1 MPADPGARAA
11 DAAAPAPSPPGMPTP
26 DALPTREQA
35 LALVHEWTASESLR
49 KHMLAVEAAM
59 RAYARRLGEDEAR
72 WGVTGLVHDFDY
84 ERYPNAE
91 RAADREH
98 PAEGVRHLRAAG
110 YPDDVCD
117 AILGHAEYT
126 GVPRTTLM
134 ARALFAVD
142 ELTGLVTAAALIK
155 PSRRVADVDVATV
168 RKRMKDKAF
177 ARGVSREDV
186 VRGAAELGVPL
197 DEHIAVVV
205 AAMQADAEA
214 LGL

>member
-1 MPADPGARAA
+1 MSELPSR
-11 DAAAPAPSPPGMPTP
+11 DA
-26 DALPTREQA
+26 A
-35 LALVHEWTASESLR
+35 LALVHAWTASESLR

-59 RAYARRLGEDEAR
+59 RAYARRLGADEAR
-72 WGVTGLVHDFDY
+72 WGLAGLVHDFDY
-84 ERYPNAE
+84 ERYPNAA
-91 RAADREH
+91 RAADAEH
-98 PAEGVRHLRAAG
+98 PAEGVRHLRALG
-110 YPDDVCD
+110 YPDDVLD
-117 AILGHAEYT
+117 AIMGHAEYT
-126 GVPRTTLM
+126 GTPRTTPM

-186 VRGAAELGVPL
+186 VTGAAELGVPL
-197 DEHIAVVV
+197 DEHIGVVL
-205 AAMQADAEA
+205 AAMQDEAPA